1 MRVSW
6 EEERRGREEQVWR
19 RRKGSVGEAGQLN
32 HAPFNSYDLKAFF
45 SSLITLSLRATSS
58 SSRGP
63 SGGEKEIPVG
73 WEAPHKPSPSAAS
86 KRRNEEALYH
96 APGVTK
102 TRY

>member
-1 MRVSW
+1 MGRGK
-6 EEERRGREEQVWR
+6 EREGGASLGKAKREC
-19 RRKGSVGEAGQLN
+19 GGEAGQLN
-32 HAPFNSYDLKAFF
+32 DAPFNSYDLKAFF

-73 WEAPHKPSPSAAS
+73 WEAPRKPSPSAAS